1 MHRIAALLVLLV
13 FGLAQAAAA
22 ECPMASGAS
31 DSVRNAAV
39 AHAHHPTHQ
48 HSGGH
53 SQAPAHGQV
62 PCGLAMSCGTAVAVS
77 ATDVVGQPP
86 IRLARAPRRL
96 PHLYA
101 SPVLNTDSPPPRA

>member
-1 MHRIAALLVLLV
+1 MRRIAALLVLLV
-13 FGLAQAAAA
+13 FGFAQAAAA
-22 ECPMASGAS
+22 ECPMASAGGGA
-31 DSVRNAAV
+31 RHAA
-39 AHAHHPTHQ
+39 ATHAHHPAHP

-62 PCGLAMSCGTAVAVS
+62 PCGLAMSCGAVAALSSGAV
-77 ATDVVGQPP
+77 ADQPP
-86 IRLARAPRRL
+86 ARAAQAPRWL